1 MNNKRT
7 KAKTAILG
15 GMAAI
20 SLLSPLAHAQI
31 IFFDDFTEDYTAAS
45 GGGGYQSG
53 LSGTKNDLT
62 NAPAGAPSNDLNWTS
77 NYTVGSGQYGAGILS
92 DVGYPSGTKATNGSE
107 TELYIVPG
115 GGYATSGI
123 SVDVSTPIL
132 TGSDTAVDLVPGA
145 SYTLSLDVGFRTDQ
159 TVSDLGIDLFA
170 GSTLLDASPSTGG
183 YTDEVTP
190 TASQQKS
197 GIFKNYSFTIPASAL
212 VGDSGA
218 LRIELVNPA
227 NENQV
232 NLSNI
237 VISESLPEGTIP
249 EPGTWAMMLGGLGA
263 LVFFQRMR
271 RGHKV

>member
-1 MNNKRT
+1 MNNKHSKT
-7 KAKTAILG
+7 KTALLG
-15 GMAAI
+15 GIAVM

-31 IFFDDFTEDYTAAS
+31 IFFDDFTEDYAAAN
-45 GGGGYQSG
+45 GNGGYQNG

-62 NAPAGAPSNDLNWTS
+62 YAPAGAPSNDLDWTS
-77 NYTVGSGQYGAGILS
+77 NYTVGSGQYGAGIIS

-115 GGYATSGI
+115 SGYATSGI

-132 TGSDTAVDLVPGA
+132 TGNDTAVDLVAGA
-145 SYTLSLDVGFRTDQ
+145 TYTLSLDVGFRTDQ
-159 TVSDLGIDLFA
+159 TVSDLGIDLLA
-170 GSTLLDASPSTGG
+170 GNTVLDPSTGG

-190 TASQQKS
+190 TPSQQKS
-197 GIFKNYSFTIPASAL
+197 GKFTNFSFTIPASAL

-218 LRIELVNPA
+218 LSIELVNPA

-232 NLSNI
+232 NVSNI
-237 VISESLPEGTIP
+237 ELSETLTATP
-249 EPGTWAMMLGGLGA
+249 EPGTWAMLLGGLSS
-263 LVFFQRMR
+263 LFFFQRLR